1 MASSETDFEVSSP
14 AELITTYR
22 RLADDLERV
31 GRDGPE
37 SIAPEVSISDWMIA
51 KRAVPIL
58 LGTVLGHPT
67 VGDGRPAATTEIV
80 YWDEHWQL
88 ARTLTRW
95 YRLGR
100 PLVGGGNQ

>member
-1 MASSETDFEVSSP
+1 MLSNALGLEIAAPQEMI
-14 AELITTYR
+14 EIYR
-22 RLADDLERV
+22 RLATDLERV

-51 KRAVPIL
+51 KRAVPIMV
-58 LGTVLGHPT
+58 GKVLGHST
-67 VGDGRPAATTEIV
+67 VADGKHAATTEIV
-80 YWDEHWQL
+80 YWDEQWQL

-100 PLVGGGNQ
+100 PLVGGSNQ

>member
-1 MASSETDFEVSSP
+1 MLYHPHDLEISAPQEMID
-14 AELITTYR
+14 IYR
-22 RLADDLERV
+22 RLANDLEQV

-37 SIAPEVSISDWMIA
+37 AIAPKVSISDWMIA

-58 LGTVLGHPT
+58 LGTVVGHPR
-67 VGDGRPAATTEIV
+67 VEDGKPAATTEIV
-80 YWDEHWQL
+80 FWDEHWQL

-100 PLVGGGNQ
+100 PLVGGQSQ

>member
-1 MASSETDFEVSSP
+1 MLGSEADLSFSSP
-14 AELITTYR
+14 KELIEIYR
-22 RLADDLERV
+22 RLANDLEKV

-37 SIAPEVSISDWMIA
+37 TIAPEVSISDWIIA
-51 KRAVPIL
+51 KRAVPIM

-67 VGDGRPAATTEIV
+67 VADGRPAATTEIV

-100 PLVGGGNQ
+100 PLVGGNHQ

>member
-1 MASSETDFEVSSP
+1 MRSLPLDLEISAPQEMIEV
-14 AELITTYR
+14 YR
-22 RLADDLERV
+22 RLAEDLERV
-31 GRDGPE
+31 GRNGPE
-37 SIAPEVSISDWMIA
+37 SIAPDTSISDWVIA

-58 LGTVLGHPT
+58 LGTVLGHPH
-67 VGDGRPAATTEIV
+67 VKDGKPAATTEIV

-100 PLVGGGNQ
+100 PLVGGSNQ

>member
-1 MASSETDFEVSSP
+1 MLSHPLDLEISAPKEMIE
-14 AELITTYR
+14 IYR
-22 RLADDLERV
+22 RLANDLEQV

-37 SIAPEVSISDWMIA
+37 SIAPEVLISDWMIA

-58 LGTVLGHPT
+58 LGTVLGHPR
-67 VGDGRPAATTEIV
+67 VNDGKPAATTEIV

-100 PLVGGGNQ
+100 PLIGGNNQ

>member
-1 MASSETDFEVSSP
+1 MLLHPLGLKFSAPQEMIEIF
-14 AELITTYR
+14 R
-22 RLADDLERV
+22 HLANDLERV
-31 GRDGPE
+31 GREGPE

-51 KRAVPIL
+51 KRAVPIMV
-58 LGTVLGHPT
+58 GTVLGHPT
-67 VGDGRPAATTEIV
+67 VADGKPAATTEIV

-100 PLVGGGNQ
+100 PLVGGSNQ

>member
-1 MASSETDFEVSSP
+1 MPRSEAELSFSSP
-14 AELITTYR
+14 KELIEIYR
-22 RLADDLERV
+22 RLANDLEQV

-37 SIAPEVSISDWMIA
+37 SIAPEVSISDWIIA

-67 VGDGRPAATTEIV
+67 VRDGKPAASTEIV

-88 ARTLTRW
+88 ARTLNRW

-100 PLVGGGNQ
+100 PLIGGSNQ

>member
-1 MASSETDFEVSSP
+1 MLSHPLDLEISAPQEMIE
-14 AELITTYR
+14 IYR
-22 RLADDLERV
+22 RLANDLEQV
-31 GRDGPE
+31 GRYGPE
-37 SIAPEVSISDWMIA
+37 SIAPETSISDWMIA

-58 LGTVLGHPT
+58 LGTVLGHPR
-67 VGDGRPAATTEIV
+67 VEDGKPAATTEIV

-100 PLVGGGNQ
+100 PLVGGNNQ

>member
-1 MASSETDFEVSSP
+1 MLSHTLDLEISAPREMIE
-14 AELITTYR
+14 IYR
-22 RLADDLERV
+22 RLANDLEQI

-37 SIAPEVSISDWMIA
+37 SVAPEVLISDWMIA

-58 LGTVLGHPT
+58 LGTVLGHPS
-67 VGDGRPAATTEIV
+67 VNDGKPAATTEIV

-100 PLVGGGNQ
+100 PLIGGNNQ

>member
-1 MASSETDFEVSSP
+1 MTSVEADPSFSSP
-14 AELITTYR
+14 KELIEIYR
-22 RLADDLERV
+22 RLANDLEQV

-51 KRAVPIL
+51 KRAVPIMV
-58 LGTVLGHPT
+58 GTVLGHPT
-67 VGDGRPAATTEIV
+67 VADGRPAATTEIV

-100 PLVGGGNQ
+100 PLVGGSNQ